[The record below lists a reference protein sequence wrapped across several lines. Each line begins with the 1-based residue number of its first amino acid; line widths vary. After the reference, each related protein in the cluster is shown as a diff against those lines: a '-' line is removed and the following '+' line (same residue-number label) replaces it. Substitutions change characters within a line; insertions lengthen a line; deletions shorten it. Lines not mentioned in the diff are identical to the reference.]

1 MPQGGGDSAYLP
13 DSNVYGGGDSIID
26 GGMAPLPGWFSD
38 GVVMAGGGEPLEPP
52 PGGDEQ
58 EEEEHDDD
66 DDDEE
71 EDVGAAAVERRQ
83 AAMQPEPSGTHQ
95 TPALCNCFSGKSSD
109 SLCGCSQLRSGWGR
123 QASLKKSSTS
133 IAPEVRTMPP
143 SSQACRWISIV

>member
-52 PGGDEQ
+52 PGGDEH
-58 EEEEHDDD
+58 EEEEHEEHGDDD
-66 DDDEE
+66 DEEEE

-95 TPALCNCFSGKSSD
+95 TPALSNCSNPCSVQLLLGQVICHP
-109 SLCGCSQLRSGWGR
+109 LPCYCSQ
-123 QASLKKSSTS
+123 QA
-133 IAPEVRTMPP
+133 R
-143 SSQACRWISIV
+143 

>member
-1 MPQGGGDSAYLP
+1 
-13 DSNVYGGGDSIID
+13 
-26 GGMAPLPGWFSD
+26 
-38 GVVMAGGGEPLEPP
+38 MAGGGEPLEPP

-58 EEEEHDDD
+58 EDEHEEHGDDDEEE
-66 DDDEE
+66 EE

-133 IAPEVRTMPP
+133 RAPEVRTVSP
-143 SSQACRWISIV
+143 SS

>member
-1 MPQGGGDSAYLP
+1 
-13 DSNVYGGGDSIID
+13 
-26 GGMAPLPGWFSD
+26 
-38 GVVMAGGGEPLEPP
+38 MAGGGEPLEPP

-58 EEEEHDDD
+58 EDEHEEHGDDD
-66 DDDEE
+66 DEEE

-95 TPALCNCFSGKSSD
+95 TPVLRNCSNPCSVQLCFSGKSSD

-133 IAPEVRTMPP
+133 RAPEVRTMPP
-143 SSQACRWISIV
+143 SS

>member
-1 MPQGGGDSAYLP
+1 MLTAVCALSTRDFDSPKYPLLLSQEAPPGPFSNGGGPPPVHTMPQGGGDSGYLP

-52 PGGDEQ
+52 PGGDE
-58 EEEEHDDD
+58 EEEHDDD
-66 DDDEE
+66 EEE

-95 TPALCNCFSGKSSD
+95 TPVPCNRFSGKPD
-109 SLCGCSQLRSGWGR
+109 ER
-123 QASLKKSSTS
+123 
-133 IAPEVRTMPP
+133 V
-143 SSQACRWISIV
+143 